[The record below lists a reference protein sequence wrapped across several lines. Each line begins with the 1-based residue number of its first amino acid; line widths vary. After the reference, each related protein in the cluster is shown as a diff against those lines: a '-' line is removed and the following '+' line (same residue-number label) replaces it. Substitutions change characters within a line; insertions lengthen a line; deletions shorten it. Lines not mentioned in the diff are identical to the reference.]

1 MLVRVLLI
9 MHRRIMSDAVKRSL
23 SGNPD
28 FELFLNQD
36 YKNVKDY
43 VLTYKPDITLVEIP
57 ESNAYHPKEYLEICV
72 EVRETAPQCKLLLMC
87 PENSDESKRAAVES
101 MHSGIIED
109 FIFYDVSIE
118 YLATKLKALSTNYVY

>member
-1 MLVRVLLI
+1 
-9 MHRRIMSDAVKRSL
+9 MSDAVKRSL

-57 ESNAYHPKEYLEICV
+57 ESKAYHPKEYLEICA